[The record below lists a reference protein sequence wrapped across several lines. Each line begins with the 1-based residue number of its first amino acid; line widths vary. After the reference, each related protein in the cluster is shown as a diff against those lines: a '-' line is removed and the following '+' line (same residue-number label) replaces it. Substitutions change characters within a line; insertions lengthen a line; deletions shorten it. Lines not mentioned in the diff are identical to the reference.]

1 MAEGLLGPRG
11 SLSVRKIGAKRAPLA
26 WRLQNALRWSF
37 IKGWIATYIIA
48 PFANAWGVTTMMSTD
63 ANDTKPLRQKLTNPA
78 FVTRFTLVQN
88 MKVRS

>member
-48 PFANAWGVTTMMSTD
+48 PFANAWGVTTMMSTL
-63 ANDTKPLRQKLTNPA
+63 AIRVHRA
-78 FVTRFTLVQN
+78 GSGACCRGSG
-88 MKVRS
+88 R